1 MTNRKLEEVEKLEG
15 IGDVGEVPENGF
27 EIEDAEE
34 NCFCGFEADEDVET
48 VEVDDIEEADE
59 DYLTDEIHPED
70 YV

>member
-15 IGDVGEVPENGF
+15 IGDIEEIPENGF
-27 EIEDAEE
+27 EVEEAED